1 MGTSGPALEVKVIGG
16 SKNTQELERLETVS
30 ENSRTC
36 RSLILVFVRLRPLA
50 KKEKEAGLPCCVRIL
65 NRQDVYMTEFANKND
80 YLRLKRLHGRHFTF
94 DASFQTMLLNMSM
107 ESIFSSISKRGL
119 TKRVPI

>member
-1 MGTSGPALEVKVIGG
+1 MGTSGLALEVKVIGG

-50 KKEKEAGLPCCVRIL
+50 KEEKEAGLPCCVRIL
-65 NRQDVYMTEFANKND
+65 NQQDVYMTEFANKND

-94 DASFQTMLLNMSM
+94 DASFQTMLLNMSIIAYYR
-107 ESIFSSISKRGL
+107 EL
-119 TKRVPI
+119 